1 MGRLVFIVE
10 GDCELRFVER
20 KIIPYLYAVVQEGHE
35 VHMCAQK
42 ITTNRRL
49 NRSGGN
55 VGFTYLKNE
64 VGRVAKQGEP
74 WVTTFLDFFR
84 LPSDYPGYSKDSS
97 RIDQIEA
104 EVKAKVKYERFIP
117 YIQRHEFEALL
128 FAATD
133 GFDSFLPESE
143 KVGVESISSRF
154 TNVEDIN
161 GGTTTAPSKRLENIF
176 NYDKVIHSELVW
188 KDVPL
193 ETIMDRAPRF
203 KGWIGRLVKLVSSL

>member
-1 MGRLVFIVE
+1 MRRLVFIVE

-55 VGFTYLKNE
+55 VGFAYLKNE
-64 VGRVAKQGEP
+64 VGRVARQGEP

-84 LPSDYPGYSKDSS
+84 LPSDFPGYSKDSS

-104 EVKAKVKYERFIP
+104 EVKAEVEYERFIP

-143 KVGVESISSRF
+143 KVGVESISSCF
-154 TNVEDIN
+154 KNVEDIN
-161 GGTTTAPSKRLENIF
+161 GGAATAPSKRLGNIF

-193 ETIMDRAPRF
+193 EKIMDRAPRF
-203 KGWIGRLVKLVSSL
+203 KGWIDRLVELVSSL

>member
-64 VGRVAKQGEP
+64 VGRVANQGEP
-74 WVTTFLDFFR
+74 WVTTFFDFFR

-133 GFDSFLPESE
+133 GFDSFLLESE

>member
-35 VHMCAQK
+35 VHICAQK

-55 VGFTYLKNE
+55 VGFAYLKNE

-74 WVTTFLDFFR
+74 WVTTFRDFFR
-84 LPSDYPGYSKDSS
+84 LPPDYPGYSLDSS
-97 RIDQIEA
+97 KIDQVEVG
-104 EVKAKVKYERFIP
+104 VKAEVKYERFIP

-133 GFDSFLPESE
+133 GFDSFLPKSE
-143 KVGVESISSRF
+143 KMDIESISSRY

-161 GGTTTAPSKRLENIF
+161 GGVDSAPSKRLENIF

-188 KDVPL
+188 RDVPL
-193 ETIMDRAPRF
+193 EKIMDRAPRF
-203 KGWIGRLVKLVSSL
+203 KRWIDELVALVSSL